1 MRKVFVEFL
10 QSKDLPSGW
19 VPDYWLMLTL
29 AIISASLLT
38 IALWRRRGQS
48 SSVASDLIFWG
59 ILGLFVG
66 AKFFFFLQFG
76 FPSSLSG
83 WFSTGGI
90 ALYG

>member
-1 MRKVFVEFL
+1 MRKLFVEFL
-10 QSKDLPSGW
+10 HSKGLPGDW
-19 VPDYWLMLTL
+19 LPDYWLMLTV

-38 IALWRRRGQS
+38 VVLWRRSGQP

-76 FPSSLSG
+76 FPSSILS
-83 WFSTGGI
+83 T
-90 ALYG
+90 